1 MMSKINQT
9 DIDRLIELVGGRGN
23 IATVSH
29 CITRLRFVL
38 NQPANA
44 RPKEIEKLPMVKGC
58 FTNAGQFQVVI
69 GTNVGDY
76 YQALIASTGQAQV
89 DKEQVKKAAR
99 QNMKWHE
106 QLISH
111 FAEIFFPLLPALIS
125 GGLILGFRNVIG
137 DLPMSNGQTLAQM
150 YPSLQTI
157 YDFLWLIGEAIFFYL
172 PVGICWSAVKKMGGT
187 PILGIVLGVTLV
199 SPQLMNAYLLGQ
211 QLPEVWDFGMFSIA
225 KVGYQAQV
233 IPALLAGLALGVIE
247 TRLKRI
253 VPDYLYLVVV
263 PVCSLI
269 LAVFLAHALIG
280 PFGRMIG
287 DGVAFAVRHL
297 MTGSFAP
304 IGAALFGFLYA
315 PLVITGVH
323 QTTLAIDLQM
333 IQSMGGTPVWPL
345 IALSNIAQGSAVI
358 GIIISSRKHNE
369 REISVPAAIS
379 AWLGVTE
386 PAMYGINLK
395 YRFPML
401 CAMIGSGLAGLL
413 CGLNGVMANGIGV
426 GGLPGILSI
435 QPSYWQVFALAM
447 AIAIIIPIVLT
458 SFIYQRKYRLGTLDD
473 FDELVTQ
480 AKSRGIRIILDMVF
494 NHTSTQHAWFRE
506 ALNKESPYR
515 QFYIWR
521 DGEPET
527 PPNNWR
533 SKFGGSAWRWHA
545 ESEQYYLHLFAPE
558 QADLNWENPA
568 VRAELKKAC
577 EFWADRGVDGLRLDV
592 VNLISKDPRYPEDL
606 DGDGRRFYT
615 DGPRAHEFLHEMNRD
630 VFTPRGLMTV
640 GEMSSTSLEHCQRYA
655 ALTGSEL
662 SMTFNF
668 HHLKVDYPGGEKWTL
683 AKPDFVALKTLF
695 RHWQQGMHN
704 VAWNA
709 LFWCNHDQPRIVSR
723 FGDEGE
729 YRVPAAKMLAMVL
742 HGMQGTPYIYQ
753 GEEIGMTNPH
763 FTRITDYRDVESLN
777 MFAELRNDGRDADEL
792 LTILA
797 SKSRDNSRTPMQW
810 TNGDNAG
817 FTAGEPWIGLGDNY
831 QEINV
836 EAALADES
844 SVFYTYQKLI
854 ALRKQEA
861 VLTWGDYQDL
871 LPNSPVLWCYRREWK
886 GQTLLVIANLSRE
899 TQPWQPGKMLGNWQL
914 VMHNY
919 EEASPQPCAMTLRP
933 FEAVWW
939 LQK

>member
-44 RPKEIEKLPMVKGC
+44 RPKEIEQLPMVKGC

-125 GGLILGFRNVIG
+125 GGLILGFRNV
-137 DLPMSNGQTLAQM
+137 
-150 YPSLQTI
+150 
-157 YDFLWLIGEAIFFYL
+157 IGEAIFFYL

-458 SFIYQRKYRLGTLDD
+458 SFIYQRKYRLGTLD
-473 FDELVTQ
+473 
-480 AKSRGIRIILDMVF
+480 
-494 NHTSTQHAWFRE
+494 
-506 ALNKESPYR
+506 
-515 QFYIWR
+515 
-521 DGEPET
+521 
-527 PPNNWR
+527 
-533 SKFGGSAWRWHA
+533 
-545 ESEQYYLHLFAPE
+545 
-558 QADLNWENPA
+558 
-568 VRAELKKAC
+568 
-577 EFWADRGVDGLRLDV
+577 
-592 VNLISKDPRYPEDL
+592 
-606 DGDGRRFYT
+606 
-615 DGPRAHEFLHEMNRD
+615 
-630 VFTPRGLMTV
+630 
-640 GEMSSTSLEHCQRYA
+640 
-655 ALTGSEL
+655 
-662 SMTFNF
+662 
-668 HHLKVDYPGGEKWTL
+668 
-683 AKPDFVALKTLF
+683 
-695 RHWQQGMHN
+695 
-704 VAWNA
+704 
-709 LFWCNHDQPRIVSR
+709 IV
-723 FGDEGE
+723 
-729 YRVPAAKMLAMVL
+729 
-742 HGMQGTPYIYQ
+742 
-753 GEEIGMTNPH
+753 
-763 FTRITDYRDVESLN
+763 
-777 MFAELRNDGRDADEL
+777 
-792 LTILA
+792 
-797 SKSRDNSRTPMQW
+797 
-810 TNGDNAG
+810 
-817 FTAGEPWIGLGDNY
+817 
-831 QEINV
+831 
-836 EAALADES
+836 
-844 SVFYTYQKLI
+844 
-854 ALRKQEA
+854 
-861 VLTWGDYQDL
+861 
-871 LPNSPVLWCYRREWK
+871 
-886 GQTLLVIANLSRE
+886 
-899 TQPWQPGKMLGNWQL
+899 
-914 VMHNY
+914 
-919 EEASPQPCAMTLRP
+919 
-933 FEAVWW
+933 
-939 LQK
+939 